1 MGKFAVIF
9 ILSWIVLRMAL
20 HSLILTDT
28 GMIYSVYFNGQNI
41 MIIGAFCIFY
51 DFVKT
56 KKYSFPYMTASNSKK
71 LIIVSIIYSTWC
83 LVVDNLIISGIGAH
97 DSTGYTITSMGII
110 SIGALWA
117 KFA

>member
-9 ILSWIVLRMAL
+9 IFSWLALRMIL
-20 HSLILTDT
+20 HSFILSDV
-28 GMIYSVYFNGQNI
+28 GVIYSVYFNGQNI
-41 MIIGAFCIFY
+41 MIVGGFCIFY

-56 KKYSFPYMTASNSKK
+56 KRYSFPYMTESSSEK
-71 LIIVSIIYSTWC
+71 LITVSIIYSTWC
-83 LVVDNLIISGIGAH
+83 LIVDNLIISGIGAH